1 LKYTLD
7 LCKFYPR
14 KSFQHYLFNQSVNL
28 GASPD
33 NKDKAGHFT
42 SQLLL
47 FKPLLKAIYE
57 LIQDQLFSF
66 ILMPLQLPN
75 LDDRTYDDMV
85 QEGVGLI
92 PTLSPEWTNHNSS
105 DPGITL
111 IELFAYFSE
120 ILIYR
125 LNRVTPANR
134 LAFLK
139 LLNGPDW
146 QPSAE
151 KSLDQETQETVL
163 KLRECDRAITCEDF
177 ERLTLAANATLPQD
191 QLKIARVRCMPRRNL
206 ETENPDA
213 LPVEVSGHVSVIV
226 VPALPLDR
234 DGRSLP
240 NREFDPPSPALLQA
254 VAQYLE
260 PRRLLTTRMHAV
272 GARYVSIGVHL
283 TLCLTRDA
291 LEKTVRSLAEEALRQ
306 FLHPLTGGAEGK
318 GWEFGRNVFVS
329 EIYQLLDRLPGVKF
343 VTPTENQ
350 DEVSLRDPKQ
360 PDQTLQTSHRLL
372 RNGDGSLIG
381 IVLFDG
387 ELVALRR
394 LQLTFTSPIH

>member
-1 LKYTLD
+1 
-7 LCKFYPR
+7 
-14 KSFQHYLFNQSVNL
+14 
-28 GASPD
+28 
-33 NKDKAGHFT
+33 
-42 SQLLL
+42 
-47 FKPLLKAIYE
+47 
-57 LIQDQLFSF
+57 
-66 ILMPLQLPN
+66 MPLQLPN
-75 LDDRTYDDMV
+75 LDDRTYDDLV
-85 QEGVGLI
+85 QEAIALI
-92 PTLSPEWTNHNSS
+92 PAYAPDWTNYNPS

-111 IELFAYFSE
+111 IELFAFLTE

-125 LNRVTPANR
+125 LNRVTPANQY
-134 LAFLK
+134 AFLK
-139 LLNGPDW
+139 LLNGSGW

-151 KSLDQETQETVL
+151 KSLAEETRETVL

-191 QLKIARVRCMPRRNL
+191 QLKIARVRCVPRRNL

-213 LPVEVSGHVSVIV
+213 LPVQVSGHMSVIV
-226 VPALPLDR
+226 VPSLPLDR

-240 NREFDPPSPALLQA
+240 DHEFDPPSPALLQA

-260 PRRLLTTRMHAV
+260 PRRLLTTRVHAV

-291 LEKTVRSLAEEALRQ
+291 LEKTVRPLAEEALRQ
-306 FLHPLTGGAEGK
+306 FMHPLSGGAEGK

-329 EIYQLLDRLPGVKF
+329 EIYELIDRLPGVEF
-343 VTPTENQ
+343 VTPTEKQ
-350 DEVSLRDPKQ
+350 DELSLRDPNQ
-360 PDQTLQTSHRLL
+360 PDQVLQASHRLL

-381 IVLFDG
+381 IALFDG